1 MRRRTI
7 RVQNVRAIPKRV
19 FLPHDPAPRVRP
31 VFRSRFQQIPSHVR
45 LSEIVLQVRRRW
57 RREIDFSHVL
67 DQSIDEQLLSSS
79 SSFVLPSSSSCCC
92 FPHEE
97 GDDDILFLDHHQ
109 NHHLKKEVPS
119 SSSSSSSSSSFG
131 LFRRSSCSNKKR
143 RRRRPKS
150 FSSRALCVKDD
161 RYKRTTT
168 HAVGQSLFLL
178 SLVFFSLSLSLS
190 RIFFSFCLEKNDKK
204 RVCRLIRV
212 QLTQKKY
219 ALGLY

>member
-67 DQSIDEQLLSSS
+67 DQSIDEQLLPSSS
-79 SSFVLPSSSSCCC
+79 SSFVLPSSSSCCCC

-97 GDDDILFLDHHQ
+97 GDDDILFLDHHL

-119 SSSSSSSSSSFG
+119 SSSSSKVV
-131 LFRRSSCSNKKR
+131 LVTRAVRQRRSVQKNNNTRGWSK
-143 RRRRPKS
+143 PLPPL
-150 FSSRALCVKDD
+150 SR
-161 RYKRTTT
+161 
-168 HAVGQSLFLL
+168 
-178 SLVFFSLSLSLS
+178 FFSLSLSLS

-204 RVCRLIRV
+204 RVSRLIRV

-219 ALGLY
+219 AN